1 VGEQRDAEKKEVRM
15 RQRETLNKNRAF
27 MEQQAADMNKMVAI
41 GHGHGGGMVAGRDSR
56 HRKKIKLG

>member
-1 VGEQRDAEKKEVRM
+1 MFSVKFFRYTDSSPGIAPFV
-15 RQRETLNKNRAF
+15 
-27 MEQQAADMNKMVAI
+27 EQQAADMNKMVAI